1 MARLRFLLA
10 TLATVD
16 LIALMAFVSVAAR
29 PATGQAEP
37 DSTPTEPKLP
47 LVSPHEVRGLYLNAW
62 VWGSGRFWELLALA
76 EATEINSLVLD
87 VKDDTG
93 ELAYAS
99 AVPLAREIDASSAR
113 VRNPRERLDSLRA
126 RGIHPIARIIVAKD
140 PLLAKRKSDWAVR
153 DSRGGLWRDRL
164 EFTWVDAFNDSVWIY
179 AADIA
184 AEAVA
189 MGFAEV
195 QFDYVRFPDEP
206 QRLLQYAVFPH
217 RREGESRRDG
227 VRRNLALVGDRIRR
241 LGVPFTIDVFG
252 LTTSASDDMGI
263 GQVWEDLV
271 GTADVVLPMVYPSH
285 YRRGAYGIPHPNSEP
300 YRVVHKAVG
309 EAVERTALAGSDA
322 VIRPFLQAFTLG
334 RPRYTGTHIR
344 EQIRAVEDHGVRTWV
359 LWNPGG
365 RYRRDG
371 LRPASE
377 PAESAL
383 PDTSSQ

>member
-1 MARLRFLLA
+1 MARIRFLLA

-16 LIALMAFVSVAAR
+16 LLALMALVSVAAR

-37 DSTPTEPKLP
+37 DSTPADPRPP
-47 LVSPHEVRGLYLNAW
+47 LVSPHEVRALYLNAW
-62 VWGSGRFWELLALA
+62 VWGSDRFWQLLALT
-76 EATEINSLVLD
+76 EGTEINAFVLD

-99 AVPLAREIDASSAR
+99 SVPLAREIDASSAR

-126 RGIHPIARIIVAKD
+126 RGIHTIARIIVAKD

-164 EFTWVDAFNDSVWIY
+164 EFTWVDAFHDSVWIY

-206 QRLLQYAVFPH
+206 QRLLKYAVFPN

-227 VRRNLALVGDRIRR
+227 VRRNLALVADRIRG

-300 YRVVHKAVG
+300 YRVVHQAVG

-334 RPRYTGTHIR
+334 RPRYTGTQIR
-344 EQIRAVEDHGVRTWV
+344 EQIRAVEDHGIRTWV

-365 RYRRDG
+365 RYRRDA
-371 LRPASE
+371 LRPAREPGE
-377 PAESAL
+377 PAP
-383 PDTSSQ
+383 PDTAGQ